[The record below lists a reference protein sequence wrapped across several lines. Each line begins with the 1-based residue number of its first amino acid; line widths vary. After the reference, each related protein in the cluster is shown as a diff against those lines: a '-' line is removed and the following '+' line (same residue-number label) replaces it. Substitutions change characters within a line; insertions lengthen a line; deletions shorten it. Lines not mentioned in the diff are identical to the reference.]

1 MKAYLKSNK
10 KVIVDVVYVGR
21 TSKVRFY
28 KDKDGKVYIED
39 MLEFKEYQ
47 GG

>member
-1 MKAYLKSNK
+1 MKAVLKTNR
-10 KVIVDVVYVGR
+10 KVVDVVYVGR

-28 KDKDGKVYIED
+28 KDKDGNVYPED
-39 MLEFKEYQ
+39 VLKFKEYY